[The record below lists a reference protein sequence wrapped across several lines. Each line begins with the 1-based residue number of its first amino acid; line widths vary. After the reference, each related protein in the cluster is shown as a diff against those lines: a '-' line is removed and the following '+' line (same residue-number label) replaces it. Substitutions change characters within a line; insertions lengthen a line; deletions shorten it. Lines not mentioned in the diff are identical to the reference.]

1 MSDSP
6 PRSIRVFLSYAR
18 ADDEAFVFKI
28 CHALKT
34 LNFDPWYDREN
45 MTNDGSPFTQ
55 AIGDAIRACDRMLFF
70 VGPRSVQSAY
80 CAGEWKLALELCK
93 PVVPLL
99 RLGAGGDP
107 KDDYDLIPP
116 EIGKGHAVDCRE
128 SRDFGAALNEI
139 VRIISQPVRPLIA
152 IGAVPRLP
160 TAYLVRP
167 QYLEPL
173 KAAIHSGDP
182 LIALT
187 SRQETA
193 ALVGIGGIGKT
204 TLAAALCHDCEV
216 RRTFDQ
222 IHWIDVG
229 PNRRGEQDAAAL
241 MRAASGGASDDYQDI
256 TAARQAFAAHLHGK
270 KTLIVL
276 DDVWD
281 VSVAK
286 AFLFGGVDAR
296 TLLTTRQ
303 KRIVEALGANAHAVD
318 KLTEAEALK
327 LLRTRAG
334 RDLDENDARQ
344 VVVLLD
350 GHALAVALAG
360 AWLHKNPRKTA
371 ADLLKRLQT
380 RPDFRDLKLDKN
392 DRNLNLERSLR
403 LSYDDLPEAARGFFR
418 AMGVVA
424 PSSTISAAALGALW
438 GIEDT
443 LDAEDGLTALLDAG
457 LVDEA
462 LTPPL
467 HMERLRRGHLVQV
480 NRVSGRKRNLRHTV
494 CR

>member
-18 ADDEAFVFKI
+18 ADDEAFVLKLYN
-28 CHALKT
+28 ALKT
-34 LNFDPWYDREN
+34 LGFDPWYDREN
-45 MTNDGSPFTQ
+45 MSSDGSPFTQ
-55 AIGDAIRACDRMLFF
+55 AIGDAIRACDRLLFF

-80 CAGEWKLALELCK
+80 CAGEWRLALELCR
-93 PVVPLL
+93 PVLPLL
-99 RLGAGGDP
+99 RLG
-107 KDDYDLIPP
+107 DYDLIPP

-128 SRDFGAALNEI
+128 SRDSGAALNEI

-173 KAAIHSGDP
+173 KAAVHSGDP

-187 SRQETA
+187 SKQEAA

-229 PNRRGEQDAAAL
+229 PNRRNEQDAAAL
-241 MRAASGGASDDYQDI
+241 MRAASGGASDDYRDI
-256 TAARQAFAAHLHGK
+256 VSARQAFAAHLHGK

-286 AFLFGGVDAR
+286 AFQFGGVDAR

-344 VVVLLD
+344 VVALLD
-350 GHALAVALAG
+350 GHTLAVALAG
-360 AWLHKNPRKTA
+360 AWLHKNAKKPA

-403 LSYDDLPEAARGFFR
+403 LSYDDLPKAARGHFR

-424 PSSTISAAALGALW
+424 PTSTIGAAALGALW

-443 LDAEDGLTALLDAG
+443 LDAEDALTVLLDAG

-467 HMERLRRGHLVQV
+467 QLG
-480 NRVSGRKRNLRHTV
+480 G
-494 CR
+494 